1 MAYRKLLTA
10 FTALISACAL
20 ALTGCAGPLFAAS
33 SADGTT
39 VVFANTGGTLAE
51 IFAANAYPELESAG
65 MTVAEESPNNE
76 AKLTAMVQG
85 GNPTWDVYYSTPY
98 NAISGCGTL
107 FEELDLSRIDTSG
120 LDRDQVSDC
129 GVPIIGSAMLLVY
142 NKAKYGANP
151 PTGWADFFDTTRFPG
166 TRGIMNFAKDAG
178 METALL
184 ADGVPGDQLYPLDY
198 DRAFDKLDQIRSSTR
213 FYTTGAQQTQGLE
226 SGEIDMML
234 AWPGRAYDAAA
245 AGTDLGVAW
254 DEPLLFFDAIT
265 IVKGARNL
273 DGAYDL
279 INALMGQQNQQAIAD
294 RLPYQPMNSA
304 AHVSD
309 DPLIREFVN
318 GPQSRGTAVERDN
331 NWWAENRDEATRKWT
346 EWVNQ

>member
-1 MAYRKLLTA
+1 MAHLKPLSTLTA
-10 FTALISACAL
+10 L
-20 ALTGCAGPLFAAS
+20 AGVLTVGLTGCAGPLFATS
-33 SADGTT
+33 SANDKT

-107 FEELDLSRIDTSG
+107 FEELDLSRLDTTG
-120 LDRDQVSDC
+120 LDMDQVSDC
-129 GVPIIGSAMLLVY
+129 GVPVIGSAMLLVY
-142 NKAKYGANP
+142 NKAKYGDNP

-198 DRAFDKLDQIRSSTR
+198 DRAFTKLDQIRSSAR

-234 AWPGRAYDAAA
+234 AWPGRAYDAAL

-254 DEPLLFFDAIT
+254 DQPLLFFDAIT

-279 INALMGQQNQQAIAD
+279 VNALIGQKNQQAIAD

-304 AHVSD
+304 AHVSA

-318 GPQSRGTAVERDN
+318 GPQSGGTAVQRDN
-331 NWWAENRDEATRKWT
+331 EWWAENRDEATRKWT

>member
-1 MAYRKLLTA
+1 MANRKPLTTI
-10 FTALISACAL
+10 TALAGAGVVG
-20 ALTGCAGPLFAAS
+20 LTGCFGPLFAS
-33 SADGTT
+33 SAADSQT

-51 IFAANAYPELESAG
+51 IFAENAYPELQSRG

-107 FEELDLSRIDTSG
+107 FEKLDLDRLDTTG
-120 LDRDQVSDC
+120 LDTELLTDC

-142 NKAKYGANP
+142 NKETYGANP
-151 PTGWADFFDTTRFPG
+151 PTGWADFFDVERFPG

-198 DRAFDKLDQIRSSTR
+198 DRAFAKLDQIRSSTR

-245 AGTDLGVAW
+245 AGADLGVAW
-254 DEPLLFFDAIT
+254 DQPLLFFDAIT

-279 INALMGQQNQQAIAD
+279 INALMAQPNQQAIAD

-318 GPQSRGTAVERDN
+318 GPQSGGTAVQRDN
-331 NWWAENRDEATRKWT
+331 TWWAENRDEATQRWT